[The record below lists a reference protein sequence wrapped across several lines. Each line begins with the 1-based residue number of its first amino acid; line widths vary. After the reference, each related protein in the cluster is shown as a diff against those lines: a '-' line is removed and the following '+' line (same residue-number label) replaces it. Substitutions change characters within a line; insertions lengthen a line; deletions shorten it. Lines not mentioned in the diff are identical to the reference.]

1 MKFRVRA
8 GDLVKY
14 KINAKYID
22 VFPSASKEIGLVL
35 RKSKAGAGMTE
46 LSVMWNTGS
55 ITQTSLHMLRKVI
68 Q

>member
-1 MKFRVRA
+1 MKYRVRV

-14 KINAKYID
+14 KIGSKYIYGGRGG
-22 VFPSASKEIGLVL
+22 KEIGLVF
-35 RKSKAGAGMTE
+35 RKTKAGAGMTE
-46 LSVMWNTGS
+46 LSVMWNTGA

>member
-1 MKFRVRA
+1 MKYRVRV

-14 KINAKYID
+14 KVHYSSD
-22 VFPSASKEIGLVL
+22 VKQLGLVL
-35 RKSKAGAGMTE
+35 KKSKAGAGMTE
-46 LSVMWNTGS
+46 LSVMWNTGA

>member
-1 MKFRVRA
+1 MKFRVRV

-14 KINAKYID
+14 KINSKYID
-22 VFPSASKEIGLVL
+22 GGRGGKEIGLVL

>member
-1 MKFRVRA
+1 MKYRVRV

-14 KINAKYID
+14 KIGSKYIYGGRGG
-22 VFPSASKEIGLVL
+22 KEIGLVL
-35 RKSKAGAGMTE
+35 RKAKAGAGMTE
-46 LSVMWNTGS
+46 LSVMWNTGA

>member
-1 MKFRVRA
+1 MKYRVRV

-14 KINAKYID
+14 KINSKYIHD
-22 VFPSASKEIGLVL
+22 GRGGKDIGLVL

-46 LSVMWNTGS
+46 LTVMWNTGS
-55 ITQTSLHMLRKVI
+55 ITQTSLHMLRKII

>member
-1 MKFRVRA
+1 MKYRVRV

-14 KINAKYID
+14 KIGSKYIHGGRGE
-22 VFPSASKEIGLVL
+22 KEIGLVL

-46 LSVMWNTGS
+46 LSIMWNTGA

>member
-1 MKFRVRA
+1 MKFRVRV

-14 KINAKYID
+14 KINYKYIHGGRGG
-22 VFPSASKEIGLVL
+22 KEIGLVL

-46 LSVMWNTGS
+46 LSVIWNTGS
-55 ITQTSLHMLRKVI
+55 ITQTSLHLLRKII